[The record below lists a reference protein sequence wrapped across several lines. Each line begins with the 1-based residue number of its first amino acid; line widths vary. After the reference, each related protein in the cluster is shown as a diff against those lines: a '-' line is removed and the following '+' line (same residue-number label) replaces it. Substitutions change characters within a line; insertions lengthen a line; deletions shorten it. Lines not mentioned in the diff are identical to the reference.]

1 MGRTG
6 PSAPQG
12 PAATPI
18 VFPSGLFLWPL
29 DTQKEGRGPIG
40 DRGQISVPGRLHWG
54 LGVSVGGGLCV
65 SVTPGMSYRA
75 DWGLPGGLK
84 MLEGNPWGY
93 ARPPARGGGLRAQ
106 EAHPHPT
113 QQEAHA

>member
-6 PSAPQG
+6 PSGTGARYLCQG
-12 PAATPI
+12 DST
-18 VFPSGLFLWPL
+18 
-29 DTQKEGRGPIG
+29 G
-40 DRGQISVPGRLHWG
+40 D
-54 LGVSVGGGLCV
+54 LGSQWEMVCV
-65 SVTPGMSYRA
+65 SPVLVTPGTSCRA

-84 MLEGNPWGY
+84 MLEGKAWGY
-93 ARPPARGGGLRAQ
+93 ALPPARGGGLGAQ